1 MGHMSNMTCDHSGF
15 FGKKNAVGSLFQ
27 PQRQPLLSQFY
38 SAASVEICRSKAI
51 KAGGSGRRLLR
62 AARLCLSC
70 CLLACLLACLLDA
83 QMDCGACG
91 WVEWGYFNGMCFEHG
106 VAKLFLHKQRCVRNA
121 FLRNNGCAGSDGHSP
136 QNLTGRSACI
146 VNTI

>member
-1 MGHMSNMTCDHSGF
+1 MSNMTCDHSGF
-15 FGKKNAVGSLFQ
+15 FGKKNAVGSLFRRNAS
-27 PQRQPLLSQFY
+27 PFCHSFTVPL
-38 SAASVEICRSKAI
+38 RSKYAVQKQI

-62 AARLCLSC
+62 AARLCLAC
-70 CLLACLLACLLDA
+70 CLLACLLDA